1 MVNLLTAL
9 PPQTLFVSIRRDEL
23 RQLKDENLQ
32 LQQKIAHLTLMLQS
46 SLQLDSATTL
56 RHIN

>member
-1 MVNLLTAL
+1 MVTLLTAL

>member
-1 MVNLLTAL
+1 MVTLLTTL

-32 LQQKIAHLTLMLQS
+32 LQQKIAHLTQMLQT
-46 SLQLDSATTL
+46 SLAHDSTTTL
-56 RHIN
+56 RQIS

>member
-1 MVNLLTAL
+1 MVTLLATL

-32 LQQKIAHLTLMLQS
+32 LQQKIAHLTQMLQT
-46 SLQLDSATTL
+46 SLAHDSTSPL
-56 RHIN
+56 RQIS

>member
-1 MVNLLTAL
+1 MVTLLTAL

-56 RHIN
+56 RQIN

>member
-1 MVNLLTAL
+1 MVTLLATL

-32 LQQKIAHLTLMLQS
+32 LQQKIAHLTQMLQAALPHDPS
-46 SLQLDSATTL
+46 TTM
-56 RHIN
+56 RQIN